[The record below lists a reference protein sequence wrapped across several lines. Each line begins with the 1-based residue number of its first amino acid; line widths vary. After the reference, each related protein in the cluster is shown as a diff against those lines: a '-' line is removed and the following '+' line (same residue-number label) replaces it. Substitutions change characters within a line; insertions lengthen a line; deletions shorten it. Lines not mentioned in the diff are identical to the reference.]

1 MTKILLIEDN
11 KDVCENTADILEL
24 SNYEVATAANGKV
37 GIDKVREI
45 KPDLILC
52 DIMMPVM
59 DGYEVL
65 EELSKNHETAKIPF
79 IFLTAKVDKSDLRK
93 GMNLGA
99 DDYLT
104 KPFEEHELLEAIS
117 SRLKKADFLRK
128 EFSKNIEGIHEFLQ
142 DATHYLNLEHI
153 TITRDYYPKKYNKKD
168 LIFREGDAAHTLYF
182 LERGT
187 VKTYKSMESGKE
199 FVTSLHKAGDFIG
212 QLSLLNPK
220 GTYLESAMAIENTE
234 AYGIPKSNFIHLLY
248 ENKEVAHKFMDIISS
263 NLIEVQ
269 EQLVNMAY
277 SSVRQRVAKALLDL
291 YRKGIIKDFPDEG
304 IDIPRED
311 FAGMIGTATETAI
324 RALSEFKEEG
334 LITMG
339 YAKRIILLDKEA
351 LQLIVDFK

>member
-1 MTKILLIEDN
+1 MKKILLIEDN

-24 SNYEVATAANGKV
+24 SNYEVATAENGKIGV
-37 GIDKVREI
+37 DKVRAV

-65 EELSKNHETAKIPF
+65 EELSKDHETARIPF
-79 IFLTAKVDKSDLRK
+79 IFLTAKVDKSDFRK

-104 KPFEEHELLEAIS
+104 KPFEEHELLEAVT

-128 EFSKNIEGIHEFLQ
+128 EFSKSIEGIHEFFQ

-153 TITRDYYPKKYNKKD
+153 TITREYSPKRYNKKEF
-168 LIFREGDAAHTLYF
+168 IFMEGDGANSLYF
-182 LERGT
+182 IESGT
-187 VKTYKSMESGKE
+187 VKTYKSMETGKE
-199 FVTSLHKAGDFIG
+199 FVTGLYKAGDFIG

-220 GTYLESAMAIENTE
+220 GTYLETAIAIENTE
-234 AYGIPKSNFIHLLY
+234 AYSIPKSNFIHLLY
-248 ENKEVAHKFMDIISS
+248 ENKEVAHKFMDIISN

-269 EQLVNMAY
+269 EKLVNMAY
-277 SSVRQRVAKALLDL
+277 ASVRQRVAKALLDL
-291 YRKGIIKDFPDEG
+291 YKKGIIKDLPNEG
-304 IDIPRED
+304 LDIPRED

-324 RALSEFKEEG
+324 RTLSDFKEEG

-339 YAKRIILLDKEA
+339 RAKRIILLNKEA
-351 LQLIVDFK
+351 LQHIVNFK